1 MWAPAHKVHVKYHPA
16 LSHSLPPIHALE
28 PVQEKEELDFYIL
41 SLQDHTAAMWLGLSE
56 VKARCGQTLPSPTD
70 LFPSMTNNRPACT
83 SREQTSPEWQFL
95 GRNLVYLSVPHLI
108 TLDGTYRNRFS
119 SKWHAKAL
127 MKSGLLS
134 DVNHLPFASSK
145 VLSMLEKQ
153 DSRSASAQ
161 KCTAKPGLA
170 IHCSKMRSSVHGF
183 QPVLLHFVLTNR
195 LPKLLDVLPCVFLSI
210 LWRNFHRHWSWNMC
224 IGMDIY

>member
-1 MWAPAHKVHVKYHPA
+1 
-16 LSHSLPPIHALE
+16 
-28 PVQEKEELDFYIL
+28 
-41 SLQDHTAAMWLGLSE
+41 MWLGLSE
-56 VKARCGQTLPSPTD
+56 IKARCSQTLPSPTD
-70 LFPSMTNNRPACT
+70 LFPLMTNIRPACT

-95 GRNLVYLSVPHLI
+95 GRDLVYLSVPHLM

-153 DSRSASAQ
+153 DPRSTSAQ
-161 KCTAKPGLA
+161 KRTAKRGVA
-170 IHCSKMRSSVHGF
+170 IRCSKKRSWVHGL
-183 QPVLLHFVLTNR
+183 QPVLLHFVLNNR
-195 LPKLLDVLPCVFLSI
+195 LTKLLDVLPRVFLSV
-210 LWRNFHRHWSWNMC
+210 LWGIFHGHWSWNIC
-224 IGMDIY
+224 IGVGTYWGAKKWKCIHHLILQTFHSLYNRLTQTADYKREDFRV